1 MRTPAAAPVM
11 TDVARLAGVSHQTVS
26 RVVND
31 SPNVSG
37 PTRAK
42 VLAAMEQLGYRRNGL
57 ARALARRRSGT
68 LGVITFDTVLYG
80 PVSTLYSVEQ
90 AAGGVGLG
98 VSIAVAERVGSAEVV
113 RALSR
118 LQDQSVEG
126 IVALAPQRDAVQ
138 ALAAELRSM
147 PAVLV
152 GGVLGGGERSGTP
165 VHQGLPAVGID
176 QYGGGAAATRH
187 LLELGHHTVHHIAGP
202 ADWLDAV
209 WRTEGWRDTLTA
221 AGRLAPAPAAGDWS
235 ARSGYQGMRALL
247 ADHPDLTAVFAGN
260 DQMALGALRA
270 LGEAGRR
277 VPGEVS
283 VVGFDDIPE
292 SEFFGPPLTTV
303 RQHFT
308 EAGRRAV
315 SMLLDL
321 LEPGGGEL
329 VTPAGD
335 EPPGAA
341 GRARAVDVRVER
353 GDGKADA
360 AALVPTELVVRE
372 STATHP

>member
-1 MRTPAAAPVM
+1 MGQHGRMRTPASAPVM
-11 TDVARLAGVSHQTVS
+11 TDVAKLAGVSHQTVS

-42 VLAAMEQLGYRRNGL
+42 VLAAMEQLGYRRNGM

-68 LGVITFDTVLYG
+68 LGVITFDTVLHG

-152 GGVLGGGERSGTP
+152 GGVLGGGERTGAP
-165 VHQGLPAVGID
+165 VRPGLPAVGID
-176 QYGGGAAATRH
+176 QYGGGAAATGH
-187 LLELGHHTVHHIAGP
+187 LLELGHRTVHHLAGP
-202 ADWLDAV
+202 TDWLDAV

-221 AGRLAPAPAAGDWS
+221 AGRLAPPPAPGDWS

-247 ADHPDLTAVFAGN
+247 ADHPGLTAVFAAN

-277 VPGEVS
+277 VPDDVS

-292 SEFFGPPLTTV
+292 SEFYGPPLTTV

-308 EAGRRAV
+308 EAGKLAV
-315 SMLLDL
+315 TMLLDL
-321 LEPGGGEL
+321 LEPAGAE
-329 VTPAGD
+329 PAGRS
-335 EPPGAA
+335 AS
-341 GRARAVDVRVER
+341 
-353 GDGKADA
+353 
-360 AALVPTELVVRE
+360 LVPTELVVRE
-372 STATHP
+372 STAPR